1 MSEHFV
7 AGVTLST
14 IECYKCHCIFA
25 IPREMNDR
33 LLKTHDNFF
42 CPAGHAQHYL
52 GLTPE
57 QKLQREL
64 DEKQRQLER
73 EEARAARL
81 KTERDQV
88 ARAHSRMRVRVMNGV
103 CPCCNRTFQ
112 NLMRHMKTEH
122 AGDLNLANVRQA
134 FGMTQADIA
143 REVGVAAHQVSLY
156 ERGKPVSSWA
166 RSSLDRWV
174 EKQATQ
180 T

>member
-14 IECYKCHCIFA
+14 IDCYKCHCVFA

-33 LLKTHDNFF
+33 LLKTHDTFY

-73 EEARAARL
+73 EEASWPATASGLLYDLTPPTWTPTR
-81 KTERDQV
+81 
-88 ARAHSRMRVRVMNGV
+88 
-103 CPCCNRTFQ
+103 P
-112 NLMRHMKTEH
+112 H
-122 AGDLNLANVRQA
+122 ADHPPPLGPLA
-134 FGMTQADIA
+134 
-143 REVGVAAHQVSLY
+143 L
-156 ERGKPVSSWA
+156 PV
-166 RSSLDRWV
+166 
-174 EKQATQ
+174 
-180 T
+180 